1 MSECNKCNGT
11 LFVCENHPDQEAHK
25 CKHCGGAGM
34 PCECTEP
41 VNDWISVKDKL
52 PKLNQEIIG
61 YEKDIVYWG
70 FYSQFGFLDTL
81 EECER
86 KETTHWMPLP
96 NPPEEA
102 I

>member
-1 MSECNKCNGT
+1 MSE
-11 LFVCENHPDQEAHK
+11 
-25 CKHCGGAGM
+25 
-34 PCECTEP
+34 
-41 VNDWISVKDKL
+41 WISVKDRL
-52 PKLNQEIIG
+52 PKLNQEILG

-96 NPPEEA
+96 NPPQEVV
-102 I
+102 